1 MQTLTF
7 VHFSIS
13 AAATM
18 CLAGWVVG
26 FGNDLLGFFLLR
38 FATDYVGDS
47 NFSLILRGMSLHIF
61 GSGYF
66 DNNLPKTNRNYDVA
80 GC

>member
-13 AAATM
+13 AAATT
-18 CLAGWVVG
+18 CLTGWVVG
-26 FGNDLLGFFLLR
+26 FGNDLLGLFLLR
-38 FATDYVGDS
+38 LATDYVGDS
-47 NFSLILRGMSLHIF
+47 NFSLILRCMSLHVF

-66 DNNLPKTNRNYDVA
+66 DNNLPGINNNYVVA
-80 GC
+80 EY